1 MKSARELMTTPF
13 VAVQADDPVEK
24 VGSVLLE
31 SGHHSLPVLDKDGR
45 LVGMIGERDLID
57 AHRRVHLPT
66 LVTILDALIP
76 LGGMREYE
84 EELRKVTA
92 VTARQLASTQVVTA
106 APDEDADAVAE
117 KLLRKDI
124 HAVPVVDGE
133 KRVVGIITRSDVLR
147 NLLNP

>member
-76 LGGMREYE
+76 LGGMHEYE

-92 VTARQLASTQVVTA
+92 VSAAQLASTQVITA

-133 KRVVGIITRSDVLR
+133 KRVIGIITRSDVLR

>member
-76 LGGMREYE
+76 LGGMHEYK

-92 VTARQLASTQVVTA
+92 VTAAQLASIQVVTA

-133 KRVVGIITRSDVLR
+133 KRVIGIITRSDVLR